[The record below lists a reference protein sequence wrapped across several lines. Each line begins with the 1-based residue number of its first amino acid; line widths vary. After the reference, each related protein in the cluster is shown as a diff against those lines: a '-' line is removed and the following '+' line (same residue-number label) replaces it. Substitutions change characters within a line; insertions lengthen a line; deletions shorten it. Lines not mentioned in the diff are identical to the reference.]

1 MQRLSK
7 ALTCANTDEPKQKK
21 RDASAAALRPR
32 CERSEAE
39 TGANSALTTR
49 LKPVTSLLK
58 PLTPLEPLDHPWTP
72 PTRSKIDWFLGM
84 GGGDEK
90 SSP

>member
-58 PLTPLEPLDHPWTP
+58 PLTPLEPLDP
-72 PTRSKIDWFLGM
+72 PLISPPQLDP
-84 GGGDEK
+84 K
-90 SSP
+90 SIGFGRERGRKSAP